1 MSAATSF
8 IALLGQAA
16 AAREA
21 SMKRLRAV
29 PMTPMLAALGLLPMV
44 LFHDVGTET
53 QRPLPGL
60 SAGLRHIDV
69 GEARACGRGTITRHS
84 RLRDDTMPP
93 TDRMS
98 APLMRPLTGWPLIGV
113 ALASGALTIE
123 QGLSL
128 LEGRADLK
136 SRPGHEPWWSWPVP
150 GRPSS
155 PCRRRGWPAPRPIPF
170 SPGGSPRTHCLRR
183 AGCGEPSASGTCGLA
198 PAAWQ
203 AGLRGEQ
210 PSRLLALAVAGVA
223 AGSLL
228 MERTG
233 DDGSIGRFAIGA
245 FWLGYAGLVAL
256 ALLMECH
263 GGSSSL
269 GRNAWLLILPCAL
282 WLPVQF
288 DGVLLMGLHIPGG
301 SFAEA
306 EPAKFTIGIGIGSGS
321 GVLLVGVA
329 TRFDAA

>member
-1 MSAATSF
+1 MVLACAWSALVTMQEAWLAGSAADPFFARRQPSD
-8 IALLGQAA
+8 ALP
-16 AAREA
+16 AARW
-21 SMKRLRAV
+21 L
-29 PMTPMLAALGLLPMV
+29 
-44 LFHDVGTET
+44 
-53 QRPLPGL
+53 
-60 SAGLRHIDV
+60 
-69 GEARACGRGTITRHS
+69 RGT
-84 RLRDDTMPP
+84 
-93 TDRMS
+93 
-98 APLMRPLTGWPLIGV
+98 V
-113 ALASGALTIE
+113 
-123 QGLSL
+123 GLW
-128 LEGRADLK
+128 DL
-136 SRPGHEPWWSWPVP
+136 W
-150 GRPSS
+150 
-155 PCRRRGWPAPRPIPF
+155 
-170 SPGGSPRTHCLRR
+170 
-183 AGCGEPSASGTCGLA
+183 LA